1 MTEHGSEMQSE
12 LCLTLLCPPAIEEKL
27 LDLLLMLSNTT
38 VFTSTPTAA
47 HGLVAG
53 NLSQTEQVMGRA
65 QATEI
70 QVIFAA
76 AEKAALLDAIRQQ
89 FAGAGLRYWVTT
101 VVEAGEIA

>member
-1 MTEHGSEMQSE
+1 MSE

-27 LDLLLMLSNTT
+27 LDLLLMLPGGT
-38 VFTSTPTAA
+38 VFTSTATAA
-47 HGLVAG
+47 HGLTHE
-53 NLSQTEQVMGRA
+53 NLDQTEQVLGRA
-65 QATEI
+65 RATEI

-76 AEKAALLDAIRQQ
+76 ADKAALLEALRRE